1 MSKHYIRIPLIAA
14 AFISVGLT
22 TAGHAFAGDFPQRT
36 RTKQLV
42 EGLYTENLDAAS
54 YFQQGLT
61 RYNRSDFKGA
71 EQAFRQALTFDPF
84 IPMAHYLLGNSLFQQ
99 GQTELATEQYKRAIG
114 LDPNMAEAYYNLGL
128 TLYKQANVQGAITQ
142 YQKALSL
149 NRIWHQLTITWAW
162 HLSHKVG
169 YKMRSPSTKKR
180 LASAPTMQKLSII
193 WDCFWQSKTRQN
205 LQLQRFDKRSVIILT
220 WLTLSTSWGYN

>member
-128 TLYKQANVQGAITQ
+128 TLYKQANVQGSNYSVSKSPFSQSGFGT
-142 YQKALSL
+142 SL
-149 NRIWHQLTITWAW
+149 L
-162 HLSHKVG
+162 
-169 YKMRSPSTKKR
+169 
-180 LASAPTMQKLSII
+180 
-193 WDCFWQSKTRQN
+193 
-205 LQLQRFDKRSVIILT
+205 
-220 WLTLSTSWGYN
+220 